1 MNSESH
7 YLWTKSNEHED
18 LYFKLW
24 KRKLIILQIVNHFKT
39 GAIIMEKLK
48 QLQKIKELYANGDN
62 IIQYLKSIGNN
73 DTNTIEDI
81 LISYD
86 FQAGSYIQG
95 FSKNQ
100 EYNHKYCKTLS
111 EIIDKIGNV
120 QSIIEVG
127 VGEATTLNTV
137 IRNLENKPSDIL
149 GFDIS
154 WSRLKFAKEFLTD
167 IKLNS
172 VKLFTANLFNIPLL
186 DNSMDVVYTS
196 HSIEPNGGKEEEAL
210 KELYRITNKYLI
222 LLEPSFEF
230 ANDEARARMKKNGY
244 ITKLHATAKKLGYQ
258 IKEHRLFEHSVN
270 PLNPTELIIIE
281 KNDKSSNNSNLV
293 CPISN
298 TELVNYSES
307 LLFSKESFLAY
318 PVIDGVPCLLKENSI
333 LASHLLTDYEEY
345 KKSHNI
351 VLNV

>member
-1 MNSESH
+1 
-7 YLWTKSNEHED
+7 
-18 LYFKLW
+18 
-24 KRKLIILQIVNHFKT
+24 
-39 GAIIMEKLK
+39 MEKLK

-100 EYNHKYCKTLS
+100 EFNHKYCKTLS

-154 WSRLKFAKEFLTD
+154 WSRLKFAKELLTD

-186 DNSMDVVYTS
+186 DNSIDVVYTS

-222 LLEPSFEF
+222 LLEPSYEY

-258 IKEHRLFEHSVN
+258 IKEHRLFEYCSN
-270 PLNPTELIIIE
+270 PLNPTGLIIIE
-281 KNDKSSNNSNLV
+281 KNEKSSNNSNLV

-318 PVIDGVPCLLKENSI
+318 PVIDGIPCLLKENSI